1 MIPKTHFVPL
11 IVFAITVH
19 IAPFY
24 FEPCTLAVLGLKMQ
38 ISLVVVF
45 LMYKLDQSEDVAR
58 SQQQPD

>member
-1 MIPKTHFVPL
+1 MIPKTHIIPL
-11 IVFAITVH
+11 IVFAIAVH

-24 FEPCTLAVLGLKMQ
+24 FEPYTLAVLGLKMQ